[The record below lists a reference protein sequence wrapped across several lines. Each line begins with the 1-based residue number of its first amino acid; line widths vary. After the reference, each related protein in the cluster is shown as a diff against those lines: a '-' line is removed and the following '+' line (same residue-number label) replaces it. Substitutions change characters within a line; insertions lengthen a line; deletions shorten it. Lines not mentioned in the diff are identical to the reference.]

1 MYESIIKKIKKCLPT
16 KIKKYAVHEP
26 LFSKETMKGV
36 EDCIKSTYVST
47 SGDYINKFIDQLK
60 DITGSKYILLT
71 SSGTASLFCA
81 LKEINISTHEV
92 IVPSM
97 TFVATPNAVVY
108 AGGIPNFIDNSQ
120 SSLNINA
127 SYLEKYLSEDTSLVN
142 GSCVNKKTKKIIK
155 CIIVVHAYGNAANI
169 SNICKIAKNYKIEV
183 IEDASGG
190 LGSYRSDKHVGTI
203 SRMGAISFNGNKI
216 ITTGMGGALLLKN
229 KKDYVSINHKIS
241 TAKLN
246 HRWKVEHDMIGYNL
260 RMANINAAL
269 GHGQAVNLQNTLKLK
284 KDLFNDYRDIF
295 YNDKY
300 CYIKDYNKNVD
311 NNNWVTNLYLKD
323 KFKHKHQILIKNLH
337 KNNIL
342 VRELW
347 KPMHL
352 LPMFKSMPRTRMKN
366 SIKSW
371 KTGFSLPSSY
381 YK

>member
-1 MYESIIKKIKKCLPT
+1 MQGSF
-16 KIKKYAVHEP
+16 
-26 LFSKETMKGV
+26 FSKETIKGV

-60 DITGSKYILLT
+60 GITGSKYILLT

-81 LKEINISTHEV
+81 LKEINVSAHEV

-97 TFVATPNAVVY
+97 TFVATPNAVIY

-120 SSLNINA
+120 SSLNIDS
-127 SYLEKYLSEDTSLVN
+127 SYLEKYLSENTSLVN
-142 GSCVNKKTKKIIK
+142 GSCVNRKTKKIIK
-155 CIIVVHAYGNAANI
+155 CIVIVHAYGNAANV

-203 SRMGAISFNGNKI
+203 SRMGTISFNGNKI

-229 KKDYVSINHKIS
+229 KKDYISINHKIS
-241 TAKLN
+241 TARLK
-246 HRWKVEHDMIGYNL
+246 HHWKVEHDMIGYNL

-269 GHGQAVNLQNTLKLK
+269 GHGQAVNLKNTLKLK
-284 KDLFNDYRDIF
+284 KGLFNDYRDIF

-300 CYIKDYNKNVD
+300 CYIKDYNKNVN

-323 KFKHKHQILIKNLH
+323 KFKDKHQMLIKSLH

-342 VRELW
+342 VRGLW

-352 LPMFKSMPRTRMKN
+352 LPMFKSMPRTRMQN